1 MHFLLTDSQESS
13 NEKLSGHSSARERES
28 VSSVASYAPMRR
40 ARLSALL
47 LAAAALA
54 VSTGAS
60 GPPPSASRP
69 DPLADDISR
78 WSRYLNENPSKDED
92 WTEIKA
98 ATAPV
103 LGKAE
108 EAMND
113 GRWYL
118 ALQRLAPAR
127 ANLAAQV
134 YMDEIPA
141 KTRTDMAAFEAE
153 WASLG
158 KTLSKD
164 LGTPSPQAL
173 AGVTPAAVRAVGE
186 AALPQVRVFYDASL
200 DYGHNTMADA
210 GFFYLA
216 SARAQKDFVEFC
228 RSLSRP
234 ASLSASAAHGVHE
247 PALRSIAGEIDALEG
262 DLLTLYRPPASIERH
277 KEFIVASS
285 TLKEAREL
293 DGWGLRYGA
302 LLRYLQAAM
311 RIDALRTPAPDLAA
325 PALGARLAEL
335 QGKMDAGGRDDS
347 IGRIFL
353 ESAQGDVAHAEA
365 GKKPEVAAAVAT
377 DVLPRYFAA
386 LEPPKPRPAKP
397 PAAVTVT
404 LVRWP
409 YT

>member
-1 MHFLLTDSQESS
+1 MHFPPLVSQESS
-13 NEKLSGHSSARERES
+13 KEKRSDRSSAGERES
-28 VSSVASYAPMRR
+28 IVSVASYAPMRR

-69 DPLADDISR
+69 DPLAGDISR

-134 YMDEIPA
+134 YMDAIPA

-173 AGVTPAAVRAVGE
+173 DGVTPAAVRAVGE

-216 SARAQKDFVEFC
+216 SARSQKDFVEFC
-228 RSLSRP
+228 RSLWPP
-234 ASLSASAAHGVHE
+234 ASASHGTRE

-262 DLLTLYRPPASIERH
+262 DLLSLYRPPASIERH

-325 PALGARLAEL
+325 PALGARLGEL
-335 QGKMDAGGRDDS
+335 QGRMDAGGRDDS

-353 ESAQGDVAHAEA
+353 ESAQGDVAHVEA
-365 GKKPEVAAAVAT
+365 GKKPEVAAAVAA

-386 LEPPKPRPAKP
+386 LEPPKPRPSKP

>member
-1 MHFLLTDSQESS
+1 MHFPLTDFQESS
-13 NEKLSGHSSARERES
+13 NEKLSGRSSAGGRES
-28 VSSVASYAPMRR
+28 NVPVASYAPMRR
-40 ARLSALL
+40 APLAVLL
-47 LAAAALA
+47 VGAGAAALLM
-54 VSTGAS
+54 TGAS
-60 GPPPSASRP
+60 SPAASRP
-69 DPLADDISR
+69 DPLAADISR
-78 WSRYLNENPSKDED
+78 WSRYLKENPSKDEM
-92 WTEIKA
+92 WTDLKA

-134 YMDEIPA
+134 YMDELPA
-141 KTRTDMAAFEAE
+141 KTRADMAAFEAE

-158 KTLSKD
+158 KTMAKD

-234 ASLSASAAHGVHE
+234 APGRS
-247 PALRSIAGEIDALEG
+247 PALRSIPGEIDDLEG
-262 DLLTLYRPPASIERH
+262 DLLSLYRPPASIDRH
-277 KEFIVASS
+277 RDFIVASS

-302 LLRYLQAAM
+302 LLRYLQAAQ
-311 RIDALRTPAPDLAA
+311 RVDALRAPAPDLAA
-325 PALGARLAEL
+325 PALGARLTEL
-335 QGKMDAGGRDDS
+335 QARMDAGGRDDS

-353 ESAQGDVAHAEA
+353 ESAQGDVAHVEA
-365 GKKPEVAAAVAT
+365 GKKPEVAAAVVT

-386 LEPPKPRPAKP
+386 LDAPKPRPAKP

>member
-1 MHFLLTDSQESS
+1 MVSREFSK
-13 NEKLSGHSSARERES
+13 EKRSGHSSAGERES
-28 VSSVASYAPMRR
+28 SISVASYAPMRR

-60 GPPPSASRP
+60 GPAPSASRS

-234 ASLSASAAHGVHE
+234 ASLSASAAHGVRE

-262 DLLTLYRPPASIERH
+262 DLLSLYRPPASIERH

-353 ESAQGDVAHAEA
+353 ESAQGDVAHVEA